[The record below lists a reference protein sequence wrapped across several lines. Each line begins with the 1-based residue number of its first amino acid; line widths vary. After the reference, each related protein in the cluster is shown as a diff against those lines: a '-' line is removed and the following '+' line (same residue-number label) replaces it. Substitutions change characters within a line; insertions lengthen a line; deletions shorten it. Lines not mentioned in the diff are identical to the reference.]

1 MLSTVATGPTCE
13 RNASKRF
20 VRRGRCATLDVVSTT
35 TSLFTPP
42 ANDYPRDPGFAHRR
56 ATAAVTVR
64 RPDGTPLADAEVVV
78 EQTRHDFL
86 FGNIGFEFVDH
97 VSEADTFGGTPLS
110 AEDSEYMERF
120 TQAYLDLYNQATMP
134 FYWGRFEPEEGKPI
148 TEPMMK
154 ACRFLQDKGISLKGH
169 PLVWHTV
176 APRWLLGKPMAEVER
191 LQRERIRRDV
201 RDFQGVVDVWDPINE
216 VVIMP
221 VFTAEENA
229 ITPLARIKGRVEMIR
244 MAFEDVRETNPN
256 ATLLVNDFDMS
267 TAYECLIEAVLEAGI
282 PIDVIGLQS
291 HQHQGYWGLEKTE
304 RILERFA
311 RYNLPIHF
319 TETTFLSGAD
329 MPKHIVDLNDW
340 QVDEW
345 PSTPDGL
352 ERQADVMEEWYRTL
366 VSHPLVEAITY
377 WGLSDRGMWLKAPG
391 GLLYEDGTKKPSYDR
406 LHSLIKGEWW
416 LAPTTLRTDADGRV
430 DVSGFKGDYRL
441 TAAGTSAAFQ
451 VGHGDAVEVTL

>member
-1 MLSTVATGPTCE
+1 M
-13 RNASKRF
+13 
-20 VRRGRCATLDVVSTT
+20 STT

-42 ANDYPRDPGFAHRR
+42 ASDYKRDPSLAHRR
-56 ATAAVTVR
+56 AGAAVTVR
-64 RPDGTPLADAEVVV
+64 GADGAPLADTDVVV

-97 VSEADTFGGTPLS
+97 VSDADSFGGAPLTD
-110 AEDSEYMERF
+110 EDAEYMERF
-120 TQAYLDLYNQATMP
+120 TKAYLDLYNQATMP

-148 TEPMMK
+148 TDAMMR
-154 ACRFLQDKGISLKGH
+154 ACRFLQDKGVTLKGH

-176 APRWLLGKPMAEVER
+176 APKWLLGKSMEEVER
-191 LQRERIRRDV
+191 LQRQRIRRDV
-201 RDFQGVVDVWDPINE
+201 GDFRGVVDIWDPINE

-244 MAFEDVRETNPN
+244 MAFEEVRETNPN

-304 RILERFA
+304 RVLERFS

-319 TETTFLSGAD
+319 TETTFLSGDD

-345 PSTPDGL
+345 PSTEDGL
-352 ERQADVMEEWYRTL
+352 QRQADVMEEWYRTL

-391 GLLYEDGTKKPSYDR
+391 GLLYEDGTPKPSYDR
-406 LHSLIKGEWW
+406 LHSLIKDEWW
-416 LAPTTLRTDADGRV
+416 VKPTTLRTDSQGRI
-430 DVSGFKGDYRL
+430 DVTGFKGDYRL
-441 TAAGTSAAFQ
+441 TARGTSADFK
-451 VGHGDAVEVTL
+451 VGHGDTVEVTV